1 MAGAPPLRGGD
12 TGSDCMEETAE
23 QIESA
28 IAALEAQR
36 AVLGD
41 AVVATA
47 IAPLHD
53 KLAALRLKSPGEQQ
67 RKTVT
72 VLFMDVVGSTQLTQ
86 RLDPED
92 VHAVMDTALVR
103 LTELVRARHGRVL
116 QYAGDS
122 LLAAFGAEQALEDD
136 AERAVRA

>member
-53 KLAALRLKSPGEQQ
+53 KLAALAKITHEIQ
-67 RKTVT
+67 VI
-72 VLFMDVVGSTQLTQ
+72 
-86 RLDPED
+86 E
-92 VHAVMDTALVR
+92 
-103 LTELVRARHGRVL
+103 
-116 QYAGDS
+116 
-122 LLAAFGAEQALEDD
+122 AET
-136 AERAVRA
+136 